1 MEFNLNPS
9 KTQIFINVF
18 FNINENNK
26 VEAVFESSIFELN
39 KADVKYNE
47 NFESNSDSN
56 YDEFESDNEENKN
69 DVDGKIQNQGDGC
82 SKHFRK
88 LLEKNIQIIC
98 NRQHTCP
105 ALRECDPVCIPAFED
120 VKNSRCICS

>member
-26 VEAVFESSIFELN
+26 VEAVFKSSIFELN

-56 YDEFESDNEENKN
+56 YDEFEI
-69 DVDGKIQNQGDGC
+69 DGKIQNQGDGC

-105 ALRECDPVCIPAFED
+105 ALRECDPVCIPTFED
-120 VKNSRCICS
+120 VKNSRCIYS

>member
-1 MEFNLNPS
+1 MKFNLNPS

-69 DVDGKIQNQGDGC
+69 DDEIDIFIEQKRLKI
-82 SKHFRK
+82 
-88 LLEKNIQIIC
+88 
-98 NRQHTCP
+98 
-105 ALRECDPVCIPAFED
+105 
-120 VKNSRCICS
+120 